1 MINGS
6 TQSLKKL
13 QSLIMFKNFHHFQE
27 ALEKRKEEGTLR
39 ILQPKSEGI
48 DFYSNDY
55 LGLARNNEIQNLLLE
70 KSITNPQ
77 LLSGS
82 TGSRLVSG
90 NSLTVIETEN
100 YIAKEHQ
107 YPSALLFSSGYN
119 ANLALFS
126 TLPTRHDTIIVDEK
140 IHRSVHDAC
149 KMSHAR
155 KLKFKHNDVKALEQI
170 LKRQNGNCYV
180 AIESLYSMD
189 GDFAPIQEIVE
200 VAEKYN
206 TNLIVDEAHAFGVF
220 GYGLVEKYQL
230 QDRVLATII
239 TYGKALG
246 AHGAAILCEDV
257 IKSYLINF
265 ASPFIYTTSAQDI
278 QWMSI
283 KTGYEFLKANCE
295 LSIKLQE
302 NIKIFRQQN
311 LKTPSSENS
320 PIQAIVIPDNQK
332 LKALQQNLLD
342 NGFLTYAVFSPTVK
356 EGTERLRICLHS
368 YNTEEEIIQ
377 LTKIIKEFT

>member
-1 MINGS
+1 M
-6 TQSLKKL
+6 L
-13 QSLIMFKNFHHFQE
+13 KNFPHFQE
-27 ALEKRKEEGTLR
+27 ALEKRKENGTLR
-39 ILQPKSEGI
+39 ILQPKSQGI

-55 LGLARNNEIQNLLLE
+55 LGLARNKELQNLLL
-70 KSITNPQ
+70 KQITENPQ

-82 TGSRLVSG
+82 TGSRLISG
-90 NSLTVIETEN
+90 NSLTPIETEN
-100 YIAKEHQ
+100 YITKEHQ
-107 YPSALLFSSGYN
+107 YPAALLFSSGYN

-155 KLKFKHNDVKALEQI
+155 KLKFKHNNPEDLEQI
-170 LKRQNGNCYV
+170 LKRQNGNCFI

-189 GDFAPIQEIVE
+189 GDFAPIQKIVE
-200 VAEKYN
+200 IAEKYN
-206 TNLIVDEAHAFGVF
+206 AHLIVDEAHAFGVS

-230 QDRVLATII
+230 QTKVMATVI

-246 AHGAAILCEDV
+246 AHGAAILSNDT

-265 ASPFIYTTSAQDI
+265 ASSFIYTTSAQDI

-283 KTGYEFLKANCE
+283 KTGYEFLKVNRE

-302 NIKIFRQQN
+302 NIKIFHQQN

-320 PIQAIVIPDNQK
+320 PIQAIIIPDNSR
-332 LKALQQNLLD
+332 LKILNKTLL
-342 NGFLTYAVFSPTVK
+342 NEKFLTYAVFSPTVK

-368 YNTEEEIIQ
+368 FNTEEEIVS